1 MLLDETNPVVCTQ
14 KMSTHLIYPKF
25 KWMRIGFKL
34 LDILIHR
41 FSVFLKVGNE
51 KGITL
56 LKAHVCWLPDWVLLH
71 RVMMVEQEHPLWN
84 Q

>member
-1 MLLDETNPVVCTQ
+1 MKDSCTLRPMTFKSSNDIMLLNETNPVVCTQ

-41 FSVFLKVGNE
+41 FSIFLKVGNE

-56 LKAHVCWLPDWVLLH
+56 LKAHVC
-71 RVMMVEQEHPLWN
+71 
-84 Q
+84 